1 MNKKS
6 LISLGLLIVIL
17 ILEILPYGAVCIF
30 ATETE
35 TYRKVYSY
43 FSGVPYGYANFG
55 PFCTAML
62 TCVMLLLSTIN
73 LLLKKKNFSGILIM
87 ISISSVFVSI
97 LPLFSG
103 IRYFT
108 VIGGVITL
116 LLGAVTA
123 CFLSQFKD

>member
-6 LISLGLLIVIL
+6 LISLGLLVVIL

-35 TYRKVYSY
+35 TYRQVYSY
-43 FSGVPYGYANFG
+43 FSGVPFSYANFG
-55 PFCTAML
+55 PFYTAAL
-62 TCVMLLLSTIN
+62 TCILLLLFTIN
-73 LLLKKKNFSGILIM
+73 LFLKKKNLNGILIM

-97 LPLFSG
+97 LPLISG

-108 VIGGVITL
+108 VIGAIISL
-116 LLGAVTA
+116 LLVAVTVS
-123 CFLSQFKD
+123 FLWQFKN